1 MKLFNCMTFCYQ
13 MLYGIPNQ
21 IRNHVMI
28 IHLALRQAQ
37 CDKIELNNMLL
48 LRRFFSELL
57 KNYAWRGGCKIRFWI
72 SLPVFSKRRKV
83 AVEISGVIILNSES
97 CMSIKWIWQQW
108 HWQKGEHR
116 SDECSWSWCPSSEEV
131 RWIYHFAL
139 LNLPHYRCRA

>member
-57 KNYAWRGGCKIRFWI
+57 KNYAWRGGYKIRF
-72 SLPVFSKRRKV
+72 
-83 AVEISGVIILNSES
+83 
-97 CMSIKWIWQQW
+97 
-108 HWQKGEHR
+108 
-116 SDECSWSWCPSSEEV
+116 
-131 RWIYHFAL
+131 
-139 LNLPHYRCRA
+139 